1 MRTVL
6 LIDDERSIL
15 DAMEHSLTKAG
26 YTVFSAANG
35 EEGLTFL
42 DSQAVDAVVTDII
55 MPEKEGLETIIEIR
69 RKWPNLPIVAISGG
83 GRTRQLHFLEL
94 SRDFGANEI
103 MQKPFKPSQL
113 IVSLNRLLDAGHDS
127 PPA

>member
-6 LIDDERSIL
+6 LIDDEKTIL
-15 DAMEHSLTKAG
+15 EAMGYSLSKAG

-35 EEGLTFL
+35 KEGLAFL
-42 DSQAVDAVVTDII
+42 DSQPVDAVVTDII

-69 RKWPNLPIVAISGG
+69 RKWPDLPIVAISGG
-83 GRTRQLHFLEL
+83 GRTRQLHFLEM

-113 IVSLNRLLDAGHDS
+113 IESLNRLLDAGHDS
-127 PPA
+127 LPA